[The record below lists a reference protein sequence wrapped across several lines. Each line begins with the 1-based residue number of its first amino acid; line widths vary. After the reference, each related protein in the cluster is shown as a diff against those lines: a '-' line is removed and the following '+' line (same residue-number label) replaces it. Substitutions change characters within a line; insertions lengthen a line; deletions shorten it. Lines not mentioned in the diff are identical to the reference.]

1 MDYLMALY
9 SPHIAQRFGKL
20 YKVNGCAAYIFL
32 CVVVGGA
39 LLVEHIQPR
48 WKETFY
54 RFYEETRV

>member
-1 MDYLMALY
+1 MALY

-39 LLVEHIQPR
+39 LLFEHIQPR